1 MIVNSPQLILQNNYL
16 KPISEGEPVIT
27 PKSTG
32 GDVQPPPNIQSQE
45 AATYVR
51 DSSGLISSEL
61 NDGHKTQDGH
71 TSISISV

>member
-1 MIVNSPQLILQNNYL
+1 MIVSSPQLILQNNYF
-16 KPISEGEPVIT
+16 KPASESQPVIT
-27 PKSTG
+27 PKTSG

-45 AATYVR
+45 AATYAR

-61 NDGHKTQDGH
+61 NDGHKIQDGH